1 MADMGTFLLAAA
13 ALAHAGIM
21 STAAATG
28 AAASPSAPC
37 PAPGTPLLRGS
48 LTEPTLL
55 NFTGGYEANAHCEF
69 HIQCDAGLA
78 VKLRLTAMDTE
89 ADRDFVSLYD
99 GGTSSSPWLAQ
110 LSGLDATPDVGAT
123 GADLLLVFTSD
134 NVTEADGFAAEYW
147 CAAAG
152 AAGEGRAVP
161 LPGARAR
168 CSPPC
173 VRAAA
178 RPPAPAFAARSGI
191 RAGEGYSGGRESRL
205 D

>member
-1 MADMGTFLLAAA
+1 MDSFLLAAA
-13 ALAHAGIM
+13 ALVHVGIL
-21 STAAATG
+21 STAAAATG
-28 AAASPSAPC
+28 AAVSPSAPC
-37 PAPGTPLLRGS
+37 LGPGAPPLRGS

-55 NFTGGYEANAHCEF
+55 NFTGGYEAHGHCEF
-69 HIQCDAGLA
+69 HIQCYAGLV

-110 LSGLDATPDVGAT
+110 LSGLDATPEVGAA

-134 NVTEADGFAAEYW
+134 NVTEADGFAVEYW

-168 CSPPC
+168 CSLP
-173 VRAAA
+173 VRVLRLAHQLLL
-178 RPPAPAFAARSGI
+178 RCSKRDK
-191 RAGEGYSGGRESRL
+191 SRRIFF
-205 D
+205 

>member
-1 MADMGTFLLAAA
+1 MGGMDTFLLAAA

-21 STAAATG
+21 GTAAAATG
-28 AAASPSAPC
+28 ASASAPC
-37 PAPGTPLLRGS
+37 LGPGAPPLRGS

-55 NFTGGYEANAHCEF
+55 NFTGGYEAHAHCEF
-69 HIQCDAGLA
+69 HIQCDAGLV

-110 LSGLDATPDVGAT
+110 LSGSDATPDVGAT

-134 NVTEADGFAAEYW
+134 NVTEADGFAAEYR
-147 CAAAG
+147 CAAAD
-152 AAGEGRAVP
+152 AAEEGRAVP

-178 RPPAPAFAARSGI
+178 RPPAAPSLLE
-191 RAGEGYSGGRESRL
+191 AG
-205 D
+205 